1 MKILVQNIHS
11 KFYFCLLDI
20 WTENSRAAFDFRNS
34 EQALE
39 FVRKR
44 NMKDVQLVVK
54 FEDPQWDE
62 IVPLPLFVA
71 MLGARAVV

>member
-1 MKILVQNIHS
+1 MKILLQNIHS
-11 KFYFCLLDI
+11 KLFFCMLDI
-20 WTENSRAAFDFRNS
+20 WTDNSRAAFDFRHS

-44 NMKDVQLVVK
+44 NIKDVQLVVK

-62 IVPLPLFVA
+62 IVPLPIVIATLTT
-71 MLGARAVV
+71 RATV

>member
-1 MKILVQNIHS
+1 MKILLQNVHS
-11 KFYFCLLDI
+11 KLFFCLLDV
-20 WTENSRAAFDFRNS
+20 WTEHPQAAFDFRHS

-39 FVRKR
+39 YVRKR

-62 IVPLPLFVA
+62 VLPVPLMVA
-71 MLGARAVV
+71 RVAPRWLN